1 MFSPQTQK
9 IVVSR
14 DVVFDETKGWNWSST
29 SSSQKEAGSFKIITG
44 VFGNHGIQ
52 ETKPVETEQKA
63 TVKELEGVIQ
73 EEDIDESED
82 A

>member
-44 VFGNHGIQ
+44 VFANHGIQ
-52 ETKPVETEQKA
+52 ETEPVETEQKA